1 MEAQHCPEKTAE
13 LSQAQE
19 SVIASQG
26 ESVVEDLDMSKLNII
41 CTGHSH
47 ERMKLNSHT
56 ASAHATIEAQIKTYR

>member
-1 MEAQHCPEKTAE
+1 MEAQHRPQKTAK

-26 ESVVEDLDMSKLNII
+26 ESVVEDLDMSELNLI

-47 ERMKLNSHT
+47 ERIKFNSHT
-56 ASAHATIEAQIKTYR
+56 ASVHATIKAQIETYR